1 MALFH
6 LSVTQTKRSAGQ
18 SAIASAAYR
27 AGERLYSEYYGEY
40 SDYTRKGGVI
50 CSDILLPSHA
60 PPEYAD
66 RQTLWNA
73 VEKAERGKNA
83 QLAYS
88 FDIALQNE
96 FSLEENIALA
106 RRFLLENF
114 VSRGMVVDFAVH
126 QPDREDGGIPN
137 PHFHVLCPIRPIEQD
152 GKWGLKQRR
161 VYELDEDGNRIRDQ
175 NGEYVFNAVPTTD
188 WGSPETL
195 EHWRQTWAELCN
207 AKFAEKGLDVR
218 IDHRSYERQG
228 VDLLPTIHEG
238 ATVRAMEKKG
248 IRTEKGEFNRWIKAT
263 NAVIRDIKKKIA
275 LLFDWIAEA
284 KVELAKP
291 QAPDLVSLLNA
302 YYTQR
307 RAGAYSQKG
316 KVSNLKEM
324 NETFNYLRAN
334 GIYSLEDLEHRVSEH
349 SAATESLKKTLDE
362 QTARMKAIK
371 RLYDSSAAF
380 QSLKPVYDGLQK
392 IKFEKPRAKYKAEHE
407 AELKQF
413 YAARRKLTGEFPD
426 GKVDKVNEIVD
437 EQEKLPEV
445 AAYYAVWNDLRDT
458 LEGYYKSKPRHH
470 NPLTQQKE
478 FRAIKNAIIQEAE
491 RLRQQMEQKSS
502 QDEEPS
508 TEKTSTEASAN
519 PTLADENT
527 SSSTSH
533 SVRLPSEYLLNST
546 VRLFHQMGRIF
557 RDNAAPPS
565 NPMGIRIDSKR
576 RKKLMQKR
584 LAMGHKQDDHE
595 QAQGYEQS
603 L

>member
-1 MALFH
+1 MAFSNIPVVH
-6 LSVTQTKRSAGQ
+6 PVFAPVVSGIIRRFGDPARGIDETVFVVVGKAVVADGIIVAQKVTVHTVVVPD
-18 SAIASAAYR
+18 I
-27 AGERLYSEYYGEY
+27 E
-40 SDYTRKGGVI
+40 GGV
-50 CSDILLPSHA
+50 
-60 PPEYAD
+60 YAD

-106 RRFLLENF
+106 RQFLLENF
-114 VSRGMVVDFAVH
+114 VRRGMVVDFAVH

-137 PHFHVLCPIRPIEQD
+137 PHFHVLCPIRPIEQN

-175 NGEYVFNAVPTTD
+175 NGEFVFNAVPTTD

-195 EHWRQTWAELCN
+195 EYWRQTWAELCN

-228 VDLLPTIHEG
+228 VELLPTVHEG

-248 IRTEKGEFNRWIKAT
+248 IRTEKGEFNRWIRAT

-284 KVELAKP
+284 KAELAKP
-291 QAPDLVSLLNA
+291 QAPNLVSLLNA
-302 YYTQR
+302 YYTSR

-371 RLYDSSAAF
+371 QLYDSSAAF

-426 GKVDKVNEIVD
+426 GKVDRAGGYVHPVPRCQPANAGLSVPVRRPD
-437 EQEKLPEV
+437 DRLCQGNLDRHWRGLTEKGQ
-445 AAYYAVWNDLRDT
+445 AV
-458 LEGYYKSKPRHH
+458 EPA
-470 NPLTQQKE
+470 PLTSLEKWGE
-478 FRAIKNAIIQEAE
+478 II
-491 RLRQQMEQKSS
+491 
-502 QDEEPS
+502 
-508 TEKTSTEASAN
+508 
-519 PTLADENT
+519 
-527 SSSTSH
+527 
-533 SVRLPSEYLLNST
+533 
-546 VRLFHQMGRIF
+546 
-557 RDNAAPPS
+557 
-565 NPMGIRIDSKR
+565 
-576 RKKLMQKR
+576 
-584 LAMGHKQDDHE
+584 
-595 QAQGYEQS
+595 
-603 L
+603 

>member
-6 LSVTQTKRSAGQ
+6 LSVTQTNRSAGQ

-27 AGERLYSEYYGEY
+27 SGERLYSEYYGEY

-106 RRFLLENF
+106 RQFLLENF

-207 AKFAEKGLDVR
+207 AKFAKKRLDVR

-228 VDLLPTIHEG
+228 VELLPTVHEG

-263 NAVIRDIKKKIA
+263 NAVIRDI
-275 LLFDWIAEA
+275 
-284 KVELAKP
+284 
-291 QAPDLVSLLNA
+291 
-302 YYTQR
+302 
-307 RAGAYSQKG
+307 
-316 KVSNLKEM
+316 
-324 NETFNYLRAN
+324 
-334 GIYSLEDLEHRVSEH
+334 
-349 SAATESLKKTLDE
+349 
-362 QTARMKAIK
+362 
-371 RLYDSSAAF
+371 
-380 QSLKPVYDGLQK
+380 
-392 IKFEKPRAKYKAEHE
+392 
-407 AELKQF
+407 
-413 YAARRKLTGEFPD
+413 
-426 GKVDKVNEIVD
+426 
-437 EQEKLPEV
+437 
-445 AAYYAVWNDLRDT
+445 
-458 LEGYYKSKPRHH
+458 
-470 NPLTQQKE
+470 
-478 FRAIKNAIIQEAE
+478 RAI
-491 RLRQQMEQKSS
+491 L
-502 QDEEPS
+502 
-508 TEKTSTEASAN
+508 
-519 PTLADENT
+519 
-527 SSSTSH
+527 
-533 SVRLPSEYLLNST
+533 
-546 VRLFHQMGRIF
+546 
-557 RDNAAPPS
+557 
-565 NPMGIRIDSKR
+565 
-576 RKKLMQKR
+576 
-584 LAMGHKQDDHE
+584 
-595 QAQGYEQS
+595 
-603 L
+603 

>member
-106 RRFLLENF
+106 RQFLLENF

-161 VYELDEDGNRIRDQ
+161 VYELDEDGNRIRDAD
-175 NGEYVFNAVPTTD
+175 GKFVFNAVPTTD

-195 EHWRQTWAELCN
+195 EYWRQTWAELCN
-207 AKFAEKGLDVR
+207 AKFAEKGLDVS

-228 VDLLPTIHEG
+228 VELLPTVHEG

-248 IRTEKGEFNRWIKAT
+248 IRTEKGEFNRWIRAT
-263 NAVIRDIKKKIA
+263 NAVIRDIKKKIT

-284 KVELAKP
+284 KAELAKP
-291 QAPDLVSLLNA
+291 QAPNLVSLLNA
-302 YYTQR
+302 YYTSR
-307 RAGAYSQKG
+307 NAGAYSQKG

-324 NETFNYLRAN
+324 NET
-334 GIYSLEDLEHRVSEH
+334 
-349 SAATESLKKTLDE
+349 LKKILPRCTIHTNGWFTIPLTKSWMIRIW
-362 QTARMKAIK
+362 QRMCYK
-371 RLYDSSAAF
+371 RYF
-380 QSLKPVYDGLQK
+380 CTLQK
-392 IKFEKPRAKYKAEHE
+392 IFLKF
-407 AELKQF
+407 
-413 YAARRKLTGEFPD
+413 
-426 GKVDKVNEIVD
+426 I
-437 EQEKLPEV
+437 
-445 AAYYAVWNDLRDT
+445 
-458 LEGYYKSKPRHH
+458 
-470 NPLTQQKE
+470 
-478 FRAIKNAIIQEAE
+478 
-491 RLRQQMEQKSS
+491 
-502 QDEEPS
+502 
-508 TEKTSTEASAN
+508 EKTVTNSLLISLVVVEAVHMICFAN
-519 PTLADENT
+519 NEKNCWKMSQTNQMPLRCRMMQQLAPITLN
-527 SSSTSH
+527 
-533 SVRLPSEYLLNST
+533 V
-546 VRLFHQMGRIF
+546 
-557 RDNAAPPS
+557 
-565 NPMGIRIDSKR
+565 
-576 RKKLMQKR
+576 
-584 LAMGHKQDDHE
+584 
-595 QAQGYEQS
+595 
-603 L
+603 